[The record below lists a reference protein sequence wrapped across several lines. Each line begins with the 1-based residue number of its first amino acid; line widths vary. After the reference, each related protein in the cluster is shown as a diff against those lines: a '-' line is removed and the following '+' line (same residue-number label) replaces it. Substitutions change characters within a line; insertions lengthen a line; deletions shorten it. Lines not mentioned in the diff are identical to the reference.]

1 EAAPLLALPPML
13 LSFAANH
20 SRKVETWREKLGA
33 CRTIGRKVVLWGT
46 GGKGV
51 SFLNA
56 VGAESGIRYVVDS
69 NPTRHG
75 RFVPGSAQ
83 QIVPPAFCPDYR
95 PDVVILSNRAYDS
108 EIRQQIASI
117 GLHPEIWHA

>member
-1 EAAPLLALPPML
+1 NFDA
-13 LSFAANH
+13 H
-20 SRKVETWREKLGA
+20 HYRKLESWREKLGA
-33 CRTIGRKVVLWGT
+33 CRETGRKVVVWGT

-51 SFLNA
+51 SFLNS
-56 VGAESGIRYVVDS
+56 VGTESGIRYVVDS
-69 NPTRHG
+69 NPNRHG

-83 QIVPPAFCPDYR
+83 QIVPPAFLADYR